1 MTMVGRRNA
10 TLLCD
15 SQLPRP
21 LCVESL
27 HAHFDASWRPN
38 EPSRIYVGLPPE
50 RPWRGPRRRVTSRS
64 EKHAARWLPASWE
77 GHAYAMERR
86 VSVSSAA
93 WFLRLSLIATG
104 NARAAGYPDHPVRII
119 VGYPAGGSTDIVA
132 RIIGNWL
139 SQKLGQQFIVE
150 NKPGAGNNIG
160 TELVTK
166 AAPDGYTLLL
176 VNPANTIN
184 ATLYK
189 KLNFV
194 FLRDIDP
201 VANVIQVPNVMEV
214 NPSVPVKT
222 VAEFIAYVKANPDK
236 INVASSGN
244 GTSIH
249 LSGELFKMM
258 TGVKMTHV
266 PYKGSA
272 PMLTDL
278 LGGQVQVTFD
288 NLPSSIAHIRAGKL
302 RALAVTTAKRSPELP
317 DVPTVADTVPGLRS
331 RRLLRLRR
339 AAWDAEGDR
348 RSAQQGDQRGAQ
360 GSRHPGQA
368 QGSRRHSGA
377 RLAGRFRQVP
387 RQRNRQM
394 GKGCARRQSVDPV
407 TLDCSGRSPL

>member
-1 MTMVGRRNA
+1 MRWNVGFLSR
-10 TLLCD
+10 LL
-15 SQLPRP
+15 L
-21 LCVESL
+21 
-27 HAHFDASWRPN
+27 
-38 EPSRIYVGLPPE
+38 GLL
-50 RPWRGPRRRVTSRS
+50 G
-64 EKHAARWLPASWE
+64 
-77 GHAYAMERR
+77 
-86 VSVSSAA
+86 
-93 WFLRLSLIATG
+93 LSLIAIAD
-104 NARAAGYPDHPVRII
+104 ARAAGYPDHPVRII

-139 SQKLGQQFIVE
+139 SNKLGQQFFVE

-160 TELVTK
+160 TELVAK

-176 VNPANTIN
+176 INPANTIN

-214 NPSVPVKT
+214 NPQVPANT
-222 VAEFIAYVKANPDK
+222 VAEFIAYAKANPDK

-288 NLPSSIAHIRAGKL
+288 NLPSSIAHIKAGKL
-302 RALAVTTAKRSPELP
+302 RALAVTTLKRSPELP
-317 DVPTVADTVPGLRS
+317 DVPTVADTVPGYEAVAFFGFGAPHGTPKEIVD
-331 RRLLRLRR
+331 LLNKEINR
-339 AAWDAEGDR
+339 AIDDPGIQAKLKDLG
-348 RSAQQGDQRGAQ
+348 GIPVP
-360 GSRHPGQA
+360 GSPA
-368 QGSRRHSGA
+368 DF
-377 RLAGRFRQVP
+377 GRFLASETAKWEKVVHAANLSIQ
-387 RQRNRQM
+387 
-394 GKGCARRQSVDPV
+394 
-407 TLDCSGRSPL
+407 